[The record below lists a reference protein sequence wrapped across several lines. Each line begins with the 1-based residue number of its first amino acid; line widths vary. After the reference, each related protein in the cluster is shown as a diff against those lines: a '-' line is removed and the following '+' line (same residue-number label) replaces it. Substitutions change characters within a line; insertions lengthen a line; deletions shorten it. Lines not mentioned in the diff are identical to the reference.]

1 MLPLFRRLL
10 GVIATATQAEL
21 RQQVQYLK
29 LENEILRKRITGPIR
44 VTPQEKSLLVKF
56 AKPLGKAMRD
66 VVSIVQPETLLR
78 WIRES
83 KKIKPRKVSGR
94 KPGRPRTREDIRRLI
109 LRMAKENDWGYAR
122 IRGELLKLGI
132 KVGHGTIVN
141 ILREAK
147 LPTSPE
153 RSRVTWQEFIQTHAR
168 TLWACDYLRQ
178 RVLTWRGWR
187 DAYALAFVNVV
198 TRRAIVTPTTLQPT
212 RAWAA
217 DQVKAFKRQAN
228 ESNVPCKVLTRDR
241 DSKFGKEFD
250 AALREQR
257 IQPVRLPI
265 RAPNLNAH
273 VERFIQSVQDECLHK
288 FIVAG
293 TKHMDYLLRE
303 YAVHYNTERPH
314 MGIGLRVPLKRRR
327 STGEQEGDRRQR
339 KRRGG
344 AQSLKLAGAHGSS
357 TESPK
362 TASTSHDA
370 DSVAVGRVTCRT
382 RLGGVLKH
390 YIRAA

>member
-66 VVSIVQPETLLR
+66 VVSIVQPSTLLQWVR
-78 WIRES
+78 DS
-83 KKIKPRKVSGR
+83 KKTKPRKVSGR

-132 KVGHGTIVN
+132 KIGHGTIVN
-141 ILREAK
+141 ILREARM
-147 LPTSPE
+147 PTSPE

-198 TRRAIVTPTTLQPT
+198 TRRAIITPTTLQPT
-212 RAWAA
+212 RGWAA
-217 DQVKAFKRQAN
+217 DQVKAFNRQAK
-228 ESNVPCKVLTRDR
+228 EANVPCKVLTRDR
-241 DSKFGKEFD
+241 DSKFGKEF
-250 AALREQR
+250 AVALREQR

-288 FIVAG
+288 FIVVG

-303 YAVHYNTERPH
+303 YTVHYNTERPH
-314 MGIGLRVPLKRRR
+314 MGIGLRVPMKRKR
-327 STGEQEGDRRQR
+327 STSPQESHDRLR
-339 KRRGG
+339 KRRGETG
-344 AQSLKLAGAHGSS
+344 PIMLVDERGRSRKSPRLALRVADPGGAGA
-357 TESPK
+357 
-362 TASTSHDA
+362 
-370 DSVAVGRVTCRT
+370 GRVVCRV

-390 YIRAA
+390 YERAA